1 MRAFIESVR
10 SYKDGRNFLSL
21 RDAIELLMLVQKYDL
36 DISASHII
44 GDERNSVNLITVYKA
59 K

>member
-1 MRAFIESVR
+1 M
-10 SYKDGRNFLSL
+10 LH
-21 RDAIELLMLVQKYDL
+21 DAIELLGLINTYDL

-44 GDERNSVNLITVYKA
+44 GDERKSVNLITVYKA